1 MNSTKLDLQ
10 FLELQKINYDLSCA
24 KLSETELQEN
34 HTSSETHQN
43 WSFASTSSAKTRK
56 IGFSKNFY
64 RFYLIN
70 YQSLFRDFIS

>member
-24 KLSETELQEN
+24 KLLETELQEN

-56 IGFSKNFY
+56 IGFTQKTS
-64 RFYLIN
+64 I
-70 YQSLFRDFIS
+70 DFI